1 MEMYLSLVDRRVR
14 MALRSLAGELGLAVS
29 VFVGLVGFFAVL
41 LVLNVVLSP
50 FGIEDQTIGIVA
62 AVVFFASFWAMG
74 LRYVLGSS

>member
-1 MEMYLSLVDRRVR
+1 
-14 MALRSLAGELGLAVS
+14 MALRSFAGELGMAVS

-50 FGIEDQTIGIVA
+50 FGIDDQTIGIAA

-74 LRYVLGSS
+74 LKYFLGSS